1 MTNQQTKILNVI
13 RRGPTNRRAIA
24 DALGL
29 GYVAS
34 IVADLD
40 FLESQD
46 LIRCALNVS
55 GNHVRALHI
64 PKGMTCRLTTTKKA
78 N

>member
-1 MTNQQTKILNVI
+1 MTNQQTKILNFI

-34 IVADLD
+34 IVDDLD
-40 FLESQD
+40 TLESMN
-46 LIRCALNVS
+46 LIRCVLNAS
-55 GNHVRALHI
+55 GNHVRA
-64 PKGMTCRLTTTKKA
+64 R
-78 N
+78 